1 MRPSSSF
8 AAVPVALGKQGYDI
22 MIGRDLLPE
31 TGARLK
37 KLGLTR
43 QAFVLTDETVA
54 GYHLKALKLS
64 LEQAEIAHHA
74 IILPPGEQTKSFKTL
89 EKVLGDML
97 AKKPE
102 RQTAVIALGGGVIGD
117 LAGFAAS
124 VLLRGVPFVQIPTT
138 LLSMV
143 DSSVGGKTGINA
155 PEGKNLIGSFYQ
167 PRLVLADIS
176 LLDTLPHREF
186 LAGYA
191 EVVKYGLI
199 GDAKFFDWLTT
210 KEQDIKT
217 SRIVVPEAEAD
228 LTRMIRTSCEAKA
241 AVVAED
247 EKEAGKRALLNL
259 GHTFGHALELE
270 MGYSSD
276 LLHGEAVAIGMVLAF
291 KLSVRLGLC
300 KKDDAEKL
308 ERHLAALGMRTSIS
322 QLGKAMDAKRLM
334 QHMAGDKKVKQGKI
348 VFILAKAIGQAFI
361 ADDVDPKDAQA
372 VLEADMK
379 AMRHAS

>member
-1 MRPSSSF
+1 
-8 AAVPVALGKQGYDI
+8 
-22 MIGRDLLPE
+22 
-31 TGARLK
+31 
-37 KLGLTR
+37 
-43 QAFVLTDETVA
+43 
-54 GYHLKALKLS
+54 
-64 LEQAEIAHHA
+64 
-74 IILPPGEQTKSFKTL
+74 
-89 EKVLGDML
+89 
-97 AKKPE
+97 
-102 RQTAVIALGGGVIGD
+102 
-117 LAGFAAS
+117 